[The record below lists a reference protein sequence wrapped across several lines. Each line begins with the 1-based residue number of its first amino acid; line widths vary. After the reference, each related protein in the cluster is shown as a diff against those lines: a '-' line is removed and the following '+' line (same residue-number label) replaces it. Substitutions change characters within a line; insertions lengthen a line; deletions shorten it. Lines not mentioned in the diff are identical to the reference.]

1 VVDQIEGWIAQ
12 MDGLSLLV
20 GVALLSIET
29 LRDLIRRQQTGRR
42 LLETLASLSTQIPYL
57 AGELLFATATVIAYF
72 TLYELVTPLQIPVTV
87 FTLVLVLIAADF
99 VYYWE
104 HRLSHQ
110 VRLLWLS
117 HAVHHSARYLNTAV
131 ALRFGF
137 LESPWAALMH
147 LPLILIG
154 FHPLAV
160 LGAQVA
166 VLVYQTWIHTEVI
179 GKLGPLD
186 RIFNTPAN
194 HRVHHGCD
202 LKYLDKNYGGILIVW
217 DRLFGSYQA
226 EEERPRYGLA
236 RDFDS
241 VNPLKVWF
249 SEYPALFRDLASA
262 RSFSDLR
269 GYLFGRPGW
278 RPRRLP

>member
-1 VVDQIEGWIAQ
+1 MVDQIEGWIVQ

-20 GVALLSIET
+20 GVALLSVEI
-29 LRDLIRRQQTGRR
+29 LRDLVRRQETGRR
-42 LLETLASLSTQIPYL
+42 LLETLASISTQIPYL

-87 FTLVLVLIAADF
+87 FTLVLVLVAADF

-104 HRLSHQ
+104 HRLAHQ

-160 LGAQVA
+160 LGAQVT

-179 GKLGPLD
+179 GRLGPLD
-186 RIFNTPAN
+186 RILNTPSN

-202 LKYLDKNYGGILIVW
+202 PKYLDKNYGGILIVW
-217 DRLFGSYQA
+217 DRLFGTYQA

-249 SEYPALFRDLASA
+249 SEYPALFRDLAAA
-262 RSFSDLR
+262 RSLADLR
-269 GYLFGRPGW
+269 GYLFRRPGW
-278 RPRRLP
+278 RPPD

>member
-1 VVDQIEGWIAQ
+1 MVDQIEGWIAE

-20 GVALLSIET
+20 GVALLSIEI
-29 LRDLIRRQQTGRR
+29 LRDLIRRQETGRR
-42 LLETLASLSTQIPYL
+42 LLETLASISTQIPYL

-87 FTLVLVLIAADF
+87 FTLVLVLVAADF

-104 HRLSHQ
+104 HRLAHQ

-147 LPLILIG
+147 LPLILVG

-179 GKLGPLD
+179 GRLGPLD
-186 RIFNTPAN
+186 RILNTPSN

-202 LKYLDKNYGGILIVW
+202 PKYLDKNYGGILIVW
-217 DRLFGSYQA
+217 DRMFGTYQA

-262 RSFSDLR
+262 RSFADLR
-269 GYLFGRPGW
+269 GYLFRRPGW
-278 RPRRLP
+278 RPNR